1 MDYICRRD
9 KKALEHYDFLWE
21 VMEENL
27 KGLNKKKCLSQVA
40 TPLPLQQLCFRAM
53 QEYDVAKV
61 LLAPFRLEKTD
72 SAVNTENADDDTLS
86 AFSFEDPIDTHDL
99 LGLLNGFPSRTSSP
113 VIKIGATG
121 DPPASS
127 KVVSVYHHVGLQ
139 QLFRQVGLHLL
150 RSGGILI
157 NPLLDEILFD
167 MKNPGKS
174 LFNTFCLRTLPEVE
188 AIAEV
193 IAFLCLPSLNTS
205 TNPKQSNSESVTRN
219 SSLESCVI
227 ETDEECDD
235 SLVEVYYHLP
245 TALNDTPAKDICYL
259 DQNNKYMNLRFDIDS
274 ITHAQGS
281 NVKVDINFNVK
292 KRKLDERVYRLWKR
306 RCTANEH

>member
-1 MDYICRRD
+1 M
-9 KKALEHYDFLWE
+9 EHYDFLWE

-40 TPLPLQQLCFRAM
+40 TPLPLQQLCFQAM

-61 LLAPFRLEKTD
+61 LLAPFRLEKMD

-86 AFSFEDPIDTHDL
+86 AFSFEDPINTHDL

-113 VIKIGATG
+113 VVEIGATG

-139 QLFRQVGLHLL
+139 ELFHQVELHLL

-193 IAFLCLPSLNTS
+193 IAFLCLPSLNTC
-205 TNPKQSNSESVTRN
+205 TNPKRSNSESVTRN

-227 ETDEECDD
+227 ETDKESDD
-235 SLVEVYYHLP
+235 SLVEVYYRLP
-245 TALNDTPAKDICYL
+245 TVLNDTPAKDICYL
-259 DQNNKYMNLRFDIDS
+259 DQNNKYMSLRFDIDS
-274 ITHAQGS
+274 ITRAQVS
-281 NVKVDINFNVK
+281 DVKVDINFNVK
-292 KRKLDERVYRLWKR
+292 KRKLDERVYRPWKH
-306 RCTANEH
+306 RCMANEH